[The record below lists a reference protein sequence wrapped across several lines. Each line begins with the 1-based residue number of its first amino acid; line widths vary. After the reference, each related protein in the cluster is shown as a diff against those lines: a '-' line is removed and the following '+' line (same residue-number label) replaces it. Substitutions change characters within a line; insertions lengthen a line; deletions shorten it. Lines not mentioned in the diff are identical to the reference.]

1 MHGMNRASSW
11 RYYDLTKDASRMK
24 MKMAGAIGKLS
35 VGVAATL

>member
-1 MHGMNRASSW
+1 VRLHGDTMT
-11 RYYDLTKDASRMK
+11 TKDASRMK